1 MPDPAGSA
9 TATPAYRRTG
19 AAPLPPATPRSPH
32 AGPVVGF
39 DLDLTLVDSAAGIAR
54 TMRAALAAEQAGDWP
69 PGEPADDVLR
79 RTIGIPLEASIR
91 LLAPDAPVERIA
103 AAYRRLYPDLGVP
116 GCVLLPGVADAFAAV
131 RAAGGRVL
139 VVSAK
144 TLAAVHDVLAHV
156 GLDPDLVAGD
166 LFAGQ
171 KGRLLLAEGAHV
183 YVGDHPADMEAA
195 RVARAAAVG
204 VLTGSTEEEAL
215 RAASADVVLPDLT
228 AFAGWFGNWWP
239 GASGT
244 GVRRGPGRRDRR
256 RTRRNRRGRA
266 APAPRR
272 RRARSLD
279 EPTEPWPRR
288 GRAAPRGRPRRPRR
302 RGDRHAGRLVT
313 TGPTCRTRGRHR
325 TRVGRSGARPRP
337 RIGWSSRSG
346 QRLTPPND

>member
-1 MPDPAGSA
+1 VQH
-9 TATPAYRRTG
+9 
-19 AAPLPPATPRSPH
+19 PLPPSTARSPH

-39 DLDLTLVDSAAGIAR
+39 DLDLTLVDSVAGIAR

-91 LLAPDAPVERIA
+91 LLAPDADVERIA

-116 GCVLLPGVADAFAAV
+116 GCVLLPGVTDAFAAV

-195 RVARAAAVG
+195 RVARAAGVG

-215 RAASADVVLPDLT
+215 RAAGADVVLPDLT
-228 AFAGWFGNWWP
+228 AFAGWLDAWWP
-239 GASGT
+239 GASGAASGARLDDET
-244 GVRRGPGRRDRR
+244 GEGHGETDGAEQRQRRDRAG
-256 RTRRNRRGRA
+256 RGALA
-266 APAPRR
+266 APQGDGHAERDQPCEEDHG
-272 RRARSLD
+272 A
-279 EPTEPWPRR
+279 
-288 GRAAPRGRPRRPRR
+288 
-302 RGDRHAGRLVT
+302 RGDEAAGAPVA
-313 TGPTCRTRGRHR
+313 G
-325 TRVGRSGARPRP
+325 
-337 RIGWSSRSG
+337 
-346 QRLTPPND
+346 

>member
-1 MPDPAGSA
+1 VQH
-9 TATPAYRRTG
+9 
-19 AAPLPPATPRSPH
+19 PLPPSNARSPH

-39 DLDLTLVDSAAGIAR
+39 DLDLTLVDSVAGIAR

-91 LLAPDAPVERIA
+91 LLAPDAHVERIA

-116 GCVLLPGVADAFAAV
+116 GCVLLPGVTDAFAAV

-195 RVARAAAVG
+195 RVARAAGVG

-215 RAASADVVLPDLT
+215 RAAGADVVLPDLT

-244 GVRRGPGRRDRR
+244 ASGAGLDDETGEGHGETDGAEQRQRRDGAG
-256 RTRRNRRGRA
+256 RGALTSPQSHGHAEREQ
-266 APAPRR
+266 PREEDHG
-272 RRARSLD
+272 A
-279 EPTEPWPRR
+279 
-288 GRAAPRGRPRRPRR
+288 
-302 RGDRHAGRLVT
+302 RGDEAAGAPVT
-313 TGPTCRTRGRHR
+313 G
-325 TRVGRSGARPRP
+325 
-337 RIGWSSRSG
+337 
-346 QRLTPPND
+346 